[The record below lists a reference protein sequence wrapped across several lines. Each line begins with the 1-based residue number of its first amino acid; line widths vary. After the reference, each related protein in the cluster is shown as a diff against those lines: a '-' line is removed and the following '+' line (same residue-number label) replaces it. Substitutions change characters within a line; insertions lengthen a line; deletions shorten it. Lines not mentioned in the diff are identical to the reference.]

1 MKKIKKIVPIIIS
14 AGMLLPTTSYAS
26 DLTLE
31 EAVTTALENNINLKT
46 AVENENVAKSNLDI
60 AKGQSG
66 FSVSVSEGVS
76 ANKVEG
82 QSSSVSNS
90 FSISSNYSLYD
101 GNKNNNNI
109 KSNEMGID
117 IARLET
123 EQTAN
128 DLVKDVS
135 IAYYNA
141 LEARDTVKVN
151 QEVVKNYTAHLDN
164 VNKLFAGGVK
174 AKIDVLRTEV
184 ELADAKQKLTKAQ
197 VSYDNKIDILKTYM
211 NAYSKDELTLTSPI
225 VMIPLNNDVDY
236 YLKQSK
242 ENRTD
247 LKIDNYKIK
256 QAELGVESARA
267 GYKPNVNWS
276 VSTNHSHSFSDSN
289 KGNNFG
295 FSSGVNLNWNIFDGG
310 VTKAKVEENE
320 SLLKTAKL
328 NLEKDMLNSSLKI
341 RTAYLNLKEANSR
354 FDSASKA
361 IAKAEEDCRIAIIK
375 YTAGEGLLIDMIDAQ
390 TALMNAR
397 LNLCNAQY
405 DYARNQVE
413 LQNAVG
419 DLYNNYLNKVENI

>member
-31 EAVTTALENNINLKT
+31 EAVATALENNINLKT

-90 FSISSNYSLYD
+90 FSISSSYSLYD

-141 LEARDTVKVN
+141 LEARDTVMVN

-197 VSYDNKIDILKTYM
+197 VGYDNKIDILKTYM

-225 VMIPLNNDVDY
+225 VMIPLNNNVDY

-276 VSTNHSHSFSDSN
+276 VVLIIRILFQM
-289 KGNNFG
+289 
-295 FSSGVNLNWNIFDGG
+295 VI
-310 VTKAKVEENE
+310 
-320 SLLKTAKL
+320 
-328 NLEKDMLNSSLKI
+328 KI
-341 RTAYLNLKEANSR
+341 
-354 FDSASKA
+354 
-361 IAKAEEDCRIAIIK
+361 IIL
-375 YTAGEGLLIDMIDAQ
+375 AFHRELI
-390 TALMNAR
+390 
-397 LNLCNAQY
+397 
-405 DYARNQVE
+405 
-413 LQNAVG
+413 
-419 DLYNNYLNKVENI
+419 